1 MIAWFEFLLVTGLI
15 LYSGSRLSRL
25 WLGLVLMAAVTSL
38 PEPATGL
45 SSVIVDCPTSL
56 PGTSWAA
63 AYSTAE
69 DAIDIRMART
79 RPCVE
84 HPISTMLYS
93 KNCYR

>member
-45 SSVIVDCPTSL
+45 SSVIVAGL
-56 PGTSWAA
+56 PNIVAGDLLGS
-63 AYSTAE
+63 
-69 DAIDIRMART
+69 
-79 RPCVE
+79 CVF
-84 HPISTMLYS
+84 
-93 KNCYR
+93 NR